1 MKDDIQK
8 VWLLIA
14 YVIVWA
20 LLIGLSSLLLSGCS
34 VDKKAQRKASWLIAH
49 DELGKYC
56 NLLYPPK
63 PDSIVVKDSVWRD
76 TIPGQDVY
84 VHDTIPCKDSII
96 YRDLKCPPCNPVVQH
111 ERHDSIVYRD
121 KNPNERA
128 AYEAQLRA
136 KDGQIKAKDDLISK
150 QQAKIDSMD
159 KWRLWCIITWSL
171 MVLGFV
177 VRFFVIKRP
186 I

>member
-1 MKDDIQK
+1 MKDETRLNDVRLKQ
-8 VWLLIA
+8 LLAAIIA
-14 YVIVWA
+14 IIIAFV
-20 LLIGLSSLLLSGCS
+20 LFGCS
-34 VDKKAQRKASWLIAH
+34 VDKKAQKKASWLIAH
-49 DELGKYC
+49 DELGKFC

-76 TIPGQDVY
+76 TIQGQDVY

-96 YRDLKCPPCNPVVQH
+96 YRHLKCPPCNPIIQH

-128 AYEAQLRA
+128 AYEAQLRG
-136 KDGQIKAKDDLISK
+136 KDGQIKAKDDIIIK
-150 QQAKIDSMD
+150 QQVKIDSMD

-171 MVLGFV
+171 IVLGFV
-177 VRFFVIKRP
+177 VRVFVIKRP